1 MGVGEDSG
9 KENVSKQKTEE
20 VLYMLHPI
28 ACISEQEG
36 LVVTFHGRPE
46 PGTHISWDG
55 GLPCSSE
62 KEEGRERSLY
72 F

>member
-1 MGVGEDSG
+1 MGEGEDSG
-9 KENVSKQKTEE
+9 KENVSKEKTEE
-20 VLYMLHPI
+20 VLYMLHPT

-36 LVVTFHGRPE
+36 LVLTFQGRPK
-46 PGTHISWDG
+46 PGTHISWVG

-62 KEEGRERSLY
+62 KEERRERSFY